1 MPDNESLEI
10 KILVIADWYGIEY
23 EVIAE
28 KIKIGNTFYWHYDDT
43 DGIDRLLK
51 CGQED
56 EITDN

>member
-10 KILVIADWYGIEY
+10 KILIIADWHGIEH

-28 KIKIGNTFYWHYDDT
+28 KIKIGNTFYWDYDDT
-43 DGIDRLLK
+43 DGIDRLQK
-51 CGQED
+51 CEED

>member
-1 MPDNESLEI
+1 MPDNESLGI
-10 KILVIADWYGIEY
+10 KNLVLVDW
-23 EVIAE
+23 
-28 KIKIGNTFYWHYDDT
+28 